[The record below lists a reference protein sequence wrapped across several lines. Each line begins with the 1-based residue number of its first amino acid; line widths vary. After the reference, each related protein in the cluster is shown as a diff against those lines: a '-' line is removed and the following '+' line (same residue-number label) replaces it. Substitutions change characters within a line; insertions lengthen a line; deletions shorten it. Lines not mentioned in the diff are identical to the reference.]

1 MRTTEATPT
10 AGSLAPAGVSQP
22 TKLAPG
28 PTGPTGPSEP
38 TSPSGLSVETEISP
52 PGVASALFWMLPGPS
67 AFLERLAGLL
77 NGHRAVA
84 IHLSER
90 TVLGHHGLID
100 GALARCHFDGPAP
113 VMLRVHDASQ
123 IDCDVAQHL
132 CASEKECE
140 REFPDHVVYLSAC
153 QTETLP
159 ESIYAETYEEMLA
172 LGRENNALIHPW
184 EDDVGRCLSMV
195 DMQRYQHEAHAQCYH
210 MIASAG
216 LVLKTQSI
224 FELRGLRA
232 GGMIEGKP
240 ANGAS
245 VPRRNGR

>member
-1 MRTTEATPT
+1 MAQGREPRTESRGTKENPMSVSARQNPLQTYQLILYGRVLHPTHFQLKGRQVVAHNGYVLEAWVMPGQHALRFDYGDTHCTEHVTDQDKAI
-10 AGSLAPAGVSQP
+10 
-22 TKLAPG
+22 
-28 PTGPTGPSEP
+28 PTGGIVT
-38 TSPSGLSVETEISP
+38 
-52 PGVASALFWMLPGPS
+52 
-67 AFLERLAGLL
+67 
-77 NGHRAVA
+77 
-84 IHLSER
+84 
-90 TVLGHHGLID
+90 
-100 GALARCHFDGPAP
+100 
-113 VMLRVHDASQ
+113 
-123 IDCDVAQHL
+123 QHL

-140 REFPDHVVYLSAC
+140 REFPEHVVYLSAC

-232 GGMIEGKP
+232 RGMIEGKP
-240 ANGAS
+240 ANGAAA
-245 VPRRNGR
+245 PRRNGR